1 MDRGWTL
8 RPPPTSTHEAH
19 PKRPLWTGWSGLGGE
34 SRKRKQQ
41 PQSEHSPLHPP
52 NSSNARSNLG
62 WTGSKPLGSAKQ
74 AVSLRGLPPAHTHTQ
89 APAPHQVASILQKV
103 TSFNSNPDSRDSDTN
118 QDGSVHNVPPH
129 PSGPGPILPAGSQ
142 PHCCLQ
148 ADSRRILLLAEQAL
162 RAGLEAALARR
173 SALDLVFSW
182 VVSVPFTHTA
192 LGRTRFCV
200 LRPASS
206 SRT

>member
-1 MDRGWTL
+1 M
-8 RPPPTSTHEAH
+8 
-19 PKRPLWTGWSGLGGE
+19 
-34 SRKRKQQ
+34 
-41 PQSEHSPLHPP
+41 
-52 NSSNARSNLG
+52 
-62 WTGSKPLGSAKQ
+62 
-74 AVSLRGLPPAHTHTQ
+74 
-89 APAPHQVASILQKV
+89 
-103 TSFNSNPDSRDSDTN
+103 TSFNFNPDPRNSDTN
-118 QDGSVHNVPPH
+118 QDTSVHDVPHPPD
-129 PSGPGPILPAGSQ
+129 PSGPSPILPAGSH

-192 LGRTRFCV
+192 LGRTRFCA